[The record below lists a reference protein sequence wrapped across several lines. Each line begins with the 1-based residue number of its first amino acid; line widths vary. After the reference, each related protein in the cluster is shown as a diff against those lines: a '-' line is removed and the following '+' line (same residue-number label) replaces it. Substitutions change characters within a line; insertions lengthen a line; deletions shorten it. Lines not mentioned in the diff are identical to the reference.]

1 MEIQKSYIGKYF
13 NKSAIYL
20 IKSRFIFFIISFFE
34 VLDVTIILL
43 NQENAYFYL
52 EGNNETIR
60 TKLIKFLFSISPYT
74 NYTKYIKRK
83 SQNNSSYNSNYN
95 IVIIYL
101 GLFIIFYLYLFFG
114 TNSNKNENQGIKRIF
129 DNILVNFFD
138 FILFRLVPLYGLDSI
153 FRSIFSITAKDHSSL
168 LNIILHIVLVIFLFF
183 VIFTHIFYFSN
194 VCLWNNFYIVNS
206 YIHSYPYDIFFSTKY
221 DIIMFIIKIFI
232 SLNKCYIDYNNGGLN
247 RTVLFLTFLSNLI
260 FYLYVIYLVRLIF
273 FSNNCLY
280 IYINFSNRLRIF
292 YTLLIFE
299 CLVLHITFH
308 DYEDSVPYL
317 VYSIIFVF
325 FNIYLI
331 SLKLD
336 DYLYSSAVICQDYIP
351 VFWFLLSNEVNKKDF
366 TIEWITSHK
375 TKCLLKSGDCPI
387 CSKLKTEI
395 DIYSED
401 YLRELSSE
409 TTGDFFLNLNK
420 NKKNNEFI
428 KNEKRTMISHMF
440 PPFVFYKALINLVEK
455 NKKSLTQSDLIRY
468 DFIQLT
474 ILFQSDEKMIDFIIY
489 NKIFYC
495 INKYKKNSKVLMT
508 YTLIYDLFGLSEKIS
523 KQKYEILQK
532 NEELRNSLNKY
543 LKEYEE
549 FILYKEKSPIN
560 YYNISNKYKDFKD
573 LLITIHVYFKNNIEC
588 NYELILMRY
597 IYEILVNAKFSHT
610 QPFDL
615 NTYSEFLE
623 YHYAHSRILL
633 LKYNIEKEVFL
644 IIKGSKEMQ
653 KYQGKQFN
661 MIFPRELK
669 DEGSLLLKQQLYN
682 LNEED
687 SKSIFEFVVE
697 TKIKDT
703 KFIDSFKMNFA
714 IYPTCYLNELFLQA
728 NYKIGYINLIIFES
742 YNQEETLYS
751 FSFQLYKFLGIT
763 PKDIQLLKNSGISF
777 TFMTLFKKR
786 VNETPET
793 KEEKEKLKP
802 EYNFCY
808 RDYLAIYKHLIHLD
822 IIKESQNYSQMADKL
837 KQFELQAKDDKEI
850 VFQINKKYE
859 CNTKLKTYNIY
870 SIKEIKKKRFK
881 KNNLQTRGQRQSEHF
896 ELDYTDKG
904 GFFEEDSDNEEDENN
919 EFNSNADVF
928 EGKGMTMAGSILSV
942 SKASSIGES
951 LRNRGKK
958 DEKMEEKKIKRQQ
971 LYKTVY
977 IILGFGIMLIAI
989 SVIFLILEDQEN
1001 SKFKN
1006 LINLFYIF
1014 HVFKRGIESIPLAII
1029 SNYKYSV
1036 DEAVSENLFQEYSE
1050 LLGEKYEILK
1060 KPLLSDIL
1068 LKDSEIK
1075 LETVIQSF
1083 NNYLKELHSIE
1094 KSLSNTI
1101 SNLIGRSYKIEIR
1114 EEDIVLYNIPTN
1126 IITVGREYLNALSIL
1141 INDNSFLN
1149 DSYILL
1155 SRQDSKYNNEIIVRR
1170 STKGEVSMTG
1180 KSMILTILI
1189 YPFLHD
1195 GLIKISEFILDKSN
1209 DIVVKITKV
1218 YIIFFSVLLILHVIL
1233 LVIGMIFL
1241 IYFIKI
1247 LKLSIEQGNKILE
1260 DKKFLEYLDK
1270 RLTQIKIMK
1279 NLYIEEPIKIMDKIE
1294 SLDEMFKNK
1303 NKEDAKGKANNNM
1316 NNVNNMNNELL
1327 KEEES
1332 KSNENNQK
1340 LTLSGHPSFK
1350 TTFKDDLKGILNDSD
1365 KKKDLME
1372 KEEFQSLNISNINQ
1386 KVPNKKL
1393 VFNEFYSITLVE
1405 FILLYF
1411 SFILYFLYSII
1422 MLIIIISGV
1431 NKLYNLIDY
1440 MKYNDLFDAYA
1451 YNNIITFFYILDT
1464 NSTSNFY
1471 GGLTDDAYVK
1481 DPNKDY
1487 IEENIELLYDAA
1499 KSKDNIE
1506 QYKESYFIPFRTVT
1520 NFNCSHSIIQDE
1532 EMIQTAKLMNTDF
1545 DDYFG
1550 ALCKEFPV
1558 ASTGVPI
1565 NIIYEI
1571 VYMTGKLYRKY
1582 EPLPY
1587 FEYIYIFHL
1596 TDENLYNLLTLILVF
1611 FRFQRNVFYNKVLMV
1626 EVNNIMDYFSNL
1638 IQLYLVFCIIFESV
1652 IFLIFYYGIIEQVKK
1667 KDKLFNNF
1675 IESFKYD

>member
-1 MEIQKSYIGKYF
+1 MEIQKTYIGKYF
-13 NKSAIYL
+13 NKSAIHL
-20 IKSRFIFFIISFFE
+20 IKSRFIFFIFSLFE
-34 VLDVTIILL
+34 VLDITIILL

-52 EGNNETIR
+52 DGNNETIR
-60 TKLIKFLFSISPYT
+60 TRLIKFLFSISPYT
-74 NYTKYIKRK
+74 NYKKYIKRK
-83 SQNNSSYNSNYN
+83 SQNYSGFNLNYT

-101 GLFIIFYLYLFFG
+101 ALFIIFYLYLFFG
-114 TNSNKNENQGIKRIF
+114 TNNKNNEKQGIKRIF
-129 DNILVNFFD
+129 DKILINFFD
-138 FILFRLVPLYGLDSI
+138 FILFRLAPLYGFDA
-153 FRSIFSITAKDHSSL
+153 IFSSILGITAEDHSSL
-168 LNIILHIVLVIFLFF
+168 VNIILHIFLVCILLVI
-183 VIFTHIFYFSN
+183 IFTHIFYFSN

-206 YIHSYPYDIFFSTKY
+206 YIHNYPYDIFFSTKY
-221 DIIMFIIKIFI
+221 DFIMLIIKIII
-232 SLNKCYIDYNNGGLN
+232 SLNKSYIDYNFGGLN
-247 RTVLFLTFLSNLI
+247 RTVMFLTFISNVI
-260 FYLYVIYLVRLIF
+260 FYFYVIYIFRLIF
-273 FSNNCLY
+273 FSNDCLY

-292 YTLLIFE
+292 YTLFIFE

-308 DYEDSVPYL
+308 DYEDSVPYA
-317 VYSIIFVF
+317 VYIFIFVIF
-325 FNIYLI
+325 SIYLI

-336 DYLYSSAVICQDYIP
+336 DYLYSSAVICQNYTS
-351 VFWFLLSNEVNKKDF
+351 VLWFLISNEVNKKDF
-366 TIEWITSHK
+366 IIEWITSHK
-375 TKCLLKSGDCPI
+375 TKCILKSEDCPI

-395 DIYSED
+395 DIYSKD
-401 YLRELSSE
+401 YLNELSSE
-409 TTGDFFLNLNK
+409 SSGDFFLNLGK

-428 KNEKRTMISHMF
+428 KNEERTMISHMF
-440 PPFVFYKALINLVEK
+440 PPYVFYKALINLVEK
-455 NKKSLTQSDLIRY
+455 NKKSLTQNDLIRY

-495 INKYKKNSKVLMT
+495 IDKYKEKSRVLMT
-508 YTLIYDLFGLSEKIS
+508 YILIYDLFGFSEKIS

-623 YHYAHSRILL
+623 YHYEHSRILL

-653 KYQGKQFN
+653 KYQEKQFN
-661 MIFPRELK
+661 HIFPRELK

-687 SKSIFEFVVE
+687 SKAIFEFVVE
-697 TKIKDT
+697 SKIKDVR
-703 KFIDSFKMNFA
+703 FIESFKMNFA

-728 NYKIGYINLIIFES
+728 NYKIGYMNLIIFES
-742 YNQEETLYS
+742 YNQEESLYS

-763 PKDIQLLKNSGISF
+763 PKDIQLLKNSGINF
-777 TFMTLFKKR
+777 TFMSLFKKR
-786 VNETPET
+786 TNETPEN
-793 KEEKEKLKP
+793 KEEKEKQKQ
-802 EYNFCY
+802 EYIFSY
-808 RDYLAIYKHLIHLD
+808 RDYLSIYKQLINLD
-822 IIKESQNYSQMADKL
+822 IIKGSQNYPQMSDKL
-837 KQFELQAKDDKEI
+837 KQFELQSKDDKEI
-850 VFQINKKYE
+850 FFQINKKYE
-859 CNTKLKTYNIY
+859 CNSKLKTFNIY
-870 SIKEIKKKRFK
+870 SIKEIKKKRVK
-881 KNNLQTRGQRQSEHF
+881 KNNVNTRGQRQSDFF
-896 ELDYTDKG
+896 EADYTDKG
-904 GFFEEDSDNEEDENN
+904 GFFEEDSENEEDENN

-951 LRNRGKK
+951 LRGKGKK
-958 DEKMEEKKIKRQQ
+958 DEKLEEKKKKREK

-989 SVIFLILEDQEN
+989 SVIFLILENMEN
-1001 SKFKN
+1001 TTFKN
-1006 LINLFYIF
+1006 LIHLFYTF
-1014 HVFKRGIESIPLAII
+1014 HVFKRGIESIPLTLL
-1029 SNYKYSV
+1029 SNYKYSLNGIKP
-1036 DEAVSENLFQEYSE
+1036 ENLFETYSKK
-1050 LLGEKYEILK
+1050 LGEKYELLK
-1060 KPLLSDIL
+1060 SPLLSEIL
-1068 LKDSEIK
+1068 LKDAGNK
-1075 LETVIQSF
+1075 LLTVIQSF
-1083 NNYLKELHSIE
+1083 NNYLKESRSIE
-1094 KSLSNTI
+1094 ENLSNSI
-1101 SNLIGRSYKIEIR
+1101 SNLIGLSYKIEIH
-1114 EEDIVLYNIPTN
+1114 EEDIILYTLPTSTTT
-1126 IITVGREYLNALSIL
+1126 IGREYLNILSIL
-1141 INDNSFLN
+1141 LNENCFLN
-1149 DSYILL
+1149 DTFILL
-1155 SRQDSKYNNEIIVRR
+1155 SRQESKSDNSISVKR
-1170 STKGEVSMTG
+1170 STKGDISMIR
-1180 KSMILTILI
+1180 KSMILMILI
-1189 YPFLHD
+1189 YPFLED
-1195 GLIKISEFILDKSN
+1195 GLFQISEFILDKSN
-1209 DIVVKITKV
+1209 VIVVKITKI
-1218 YIIFFSVLLILHVIL
+1218 YIIFFCILIILHVIL

-1279 NLYIEEPIKIMDKIE
+1279 NLYIEDPIKIMDKIE

-1303 NKEDAKGKANNNM
+1303 NKEDNKGKANNNM
-1316 NNVNNMNNELL
+1316 NNMNNDLL
-1327 KEEES
+1327 KEEEI
-1332 KSNENNQK
+1332 KTNDNTQKMGLNSNQ
-1340 LTLSGHPSFK
+1340 SFK
-1350 TTFKDDLKGILNDSD
+1350 TTFKDDLKGILNETD
-1365 KKKDLME
+1365 KKKDLIE

-1393 VFNEFYSITLVE
+1393 VFNEFFSITLVE
-1405 FILLYF
+1405 FILLFF

-1422 MLIIIISGV
+1422 MLIIIISGI
-1431 NKLYNLIDY
+1431 NRLYNLIDY
-1440 MKYNDLFDAYA
+1440 MKYNNLFDAYA
-1451 YNNIITFFYILDT
+1451 YNNIISFFYILDT

-1471 GGLTDDAYVK
+1471 GGLTNDNYAK
-1481 DPNKDY
+1481 DPTKDY
-1487 IEENIELLYDAA
+1487 IEDNMELLYDAA

-1506 QYKESYFIPFRTVT
+1506 QYKESYFVPFRSVT
-1520 NFNCSHSIIQDE
+1520 NFNCSNGIIQDD
-1532 EMIQTAKLMNTDF
+1532 EMITATKFFSADF
-1545 DDYFG
+1545 NKYFG
-1550 ALCKEFPV
+1550 ELCKEFPV

-1582 EPLPY
+1582 EPSTE
-1587 FEYIYIFHL
+1587 FDHIYMYHL
-1596 TDENLYNLLTLILVF
+1596 TDESLYNLLTLILVF

-1638 IQLYLVFCIIFESV
+1638 IQLYLVFCIIFESI
-1652 IFLIFYYGIIEQVKK
+1652 IFLIFYYGIIVKVKK